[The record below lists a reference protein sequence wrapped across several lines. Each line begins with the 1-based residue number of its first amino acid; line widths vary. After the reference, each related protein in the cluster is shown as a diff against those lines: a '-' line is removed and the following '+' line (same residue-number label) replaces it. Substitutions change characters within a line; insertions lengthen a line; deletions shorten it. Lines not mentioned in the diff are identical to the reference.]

1 MTHCNHGVGP
11 RSVGPVRF
19 GTRYSTFL
27 GLLRTS
33 VVRELVEAIPFNAEP
48 SGALLDS

>member
-1 MTHCNHGVGP
+1 MAHCNHGVGLH
-11 RSVGPVRF
+11 SVGPVRF
-19 GTRYSTFL
+19 GARYSAFL
-27 GLLRTS
+27 SLLGTS